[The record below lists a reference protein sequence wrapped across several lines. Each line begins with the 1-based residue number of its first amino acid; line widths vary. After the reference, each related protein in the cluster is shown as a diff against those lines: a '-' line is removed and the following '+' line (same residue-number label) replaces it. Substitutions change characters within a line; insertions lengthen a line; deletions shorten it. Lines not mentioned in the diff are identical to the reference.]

1 MISVLFVCAGNICR
15 SPMADAVF
23 QQRVREA
30 GLDSQI
36 RVDSAGTGSWNVG
49 DPPHPETRALL
60 RENDIP
66 YEGVARQ
73 IRYADLERFDYVLAM
88 DRENLSDILRLL
100 NRGERSAQQ
109 KLDLF
114 YDGVKKPEIALFLS
128 YANRAGTV
136 LLWALRSGL
145 QSGGSRVYGA
155 AGSSPHPARTVI
167 SSLQARIYNRLYWVV
182 DRRLTAFG
190 AAWQYCPL

>member
-136 LLWALRSGL
+136 EETVVPDPYYYGHYDL
-145 QSGGSRVYGA
+145 VY
-155 AGSSPHPARTVI
+155 
-167 SSLQARIYNRLYWVV
+167 SLV
-182 DRRLTAFG
+182 DRGCTALLDHLRARHG
-190 AAWQYCPL
+190 L